1 MPNKTNSA
9 PHFLTVD
16 EIADRW
22 QTSTRK
28 IRRMIDAGELVAHR
42 FGRHVRV
49 SESDLLAYERGCRVV
64 REHRYDAAPVSTNV
78 SKSPK

>member
-1 MPNKTNSA
+1 MSNKANST
-9 PHFLTVD
+9 PHFLTVN

-42 FGRHVRV
+42 IGRHIRV
-49 SESDLLAYERGCRVV
+49 SESDLLAYERGCRIV
-64 REHRYDAAPVSTNV
+64 REQRPDAGIVSTDVN
-78 SKSPK
+78 KSHK

>member
-1 MPNKTNSA
+1 MSTKPAST
-9 PHFLTVD
+9 PRFLTVN

-22 QTSTRK
+22 QTSSRK

-64 REHRYDAAPVSTNV
+64 PERKPAAETAGTRVNNRH
-78 SKSPK
+78 K